1 MVLKEEMR
9 ITELAFFSMCHGL
22 ESSRNR
28 PETKNEF
35 K

>member
-1 MVLKEEMR
+1 MLKEEMR
-9 ITELAFFSMCHGL
+9 ISELVFLTVCHDF
-22 ESSRNR
+22 ESCRNR